1 MANNRRIRKSKRS
14 RKSRKQSGA
23 GFSMDVVAA
32 PIGGLT
38 VVRPYSENN
47 RPSLNQLNEQPVTAE
62 PSQSGG
68 ARKRSYDKK
77 GKKGKKGDKKNT
89 RKSRKVVRKTRKSR
103 KTVRKT
109 RRNRKTSRK

>member
-23 GFSMDVVAA
+23 GYSMDVVAA

-47 RPSLNQLNEQPVTAE
+47 RPSLNQLNEQPVNTE
-62 PSQSGG
+62 SSQSGG
-68 ARKRSYDKK
+68 ARKKSY

>member
-23 GFSMDVVAA
+23 GYSMDVVAA

-62 PSQSGG
+62 SSQSGG

-77 GKKGKKGDKKNT
+77 GKKGNKKNT

-109 RRNRKTSRK
+109 RRNRKTFRK

>member
-23 GFSMDVVAA
+23 GYSMDVVAA

-47 RPSLNQLNEQPVTAE
+47 RPSLNQLNEQPVTTE
-62 PSQSGG
+62 SSQSGG
-68 ARKRSYDKK
+68 ARKRSYD
-77 GKKGKKGDKKNT
+77 KKGKKGDKKNT